1 MYSRLS
7 GLVSRSRRSPSAFLL
22 AGLLVGVLTI
32 AIPPQLTIALT
43 ISDEQLAQLEMVFN
57 QLKTANSQLQ
67 AQLNESTVLLQKA
80 SQSFNEYESAA
91 EKTALDLIK
100 EKQALAKQRDCW
112 RTAMVV
118 SVGVGVVAE
127 AVLVMLLLLK

>member
-118 SVGVGVVAE
+118 SVGVGVVTE
-127 AVLVMLLLLK
+127 AVLAVLLLLK